1 MDFLQK
7 LAAHGERPALI
18 FPGRPVISH
27 AELARRAAG
36 MAAGFGNGRKLVAI
50 EAANSEHAITAYVAA
65 RAGGHAVALIA
76 PGEARAFADF
86 EEDFRPDVS
95 VRLVD
100 GRWRLIE
107 HERAGEALH
116 GDLAVLLATSGST
129 GRSRFVRLSRT
140 NIDSNAEA
148 IACYLGL
155 EADDRAALILPFHY
169 SYGLS
174 VLNSHL
180 AVGAS
185 VFVSAKGVAEKGFAD
200 DLRAAEVTNIS
211 GVPYSYELMQKAGF
225 RPEQLPSLRFMTAA
239 GGRMPVE
246 LAESFRRKL
255 DASGR
260 QLFLMYGQTEA
271 AARIAYV
278 PPQALAAN
286 PDSIGIAI
294 PGGELSLVGDDGAKI
309 YGGGAA
315 GELVYRG
322 PNVMMGY
329 AEGRA
334 DLARGAEV
342 DELRTGDL
350 AERCDNGF
358 FRVVG
363 RLKRMSKI
371 AGLRI
376 GHEAV
381 EHALARHGIV
391 AAVTGDDRRLVA
403 AFSSG
408 QAPEAVCRLMVEASG
423 LTPLHV
429 EAVAVEALPRLS
441 SGKVDHQAVAQRA
454 RQAAKAD
461 PGIIE
466 AFRRAFYPRQV
477 TPTDSF
483 EALGG
488 DSLLFVQLSL
498 TLERKLGRI
507 PEGWEKMP
515 VGALARLGRQTGG
528 LRVVDSELL
537 MRAMAILLVVLHH
550 ATLWPIPG
558 GAAALVMLVG
568 YGLARFHGT
577 ALMRGETTRLLKAL
591 AGNLAIYAPI
601 VAAYSIARGEVL
613 WPSVFLLGN
622 LGIFDPKH
630 MLPYLYWFVEAY
642 AQVMLIVAGLFSLP
656 AVRRRVAE
664 NPFGTGMA
672 ALVVTVAI
680 KFFAPKVWA
689 VGAVQIF
696 TVSDVFYLAAFGW
709 CIFHARTARQRMLVM
724 GAAVMAFPVMAYWG
738 GNWTG
743 SWVKFMLQLACVAV
757 LLYRPRVAVP
767 KQVAA
772 LALPVAAA
780 GYHIYLFHRLVPE
793 LLAPQFK
800 ALASWP
806 VATAL
811 SVAVGMLTGIAA
823 FHGQKAVAA
832 SLSAR
837 RSRRADTPLAI
848 QAAPAE

>member
-1 MDFLQK
+1 MEFLQK

-18 FPGRPVISH
+18 FPGRPAISYR
-27 AELARRAAG
+27 ELARRAAE
-36 MAAGFGNGRKLVAI
+36 MAADFGNGRKLVAI
-50 EAANSEHAITAYVAA
+50 EAANSEHAITAYLAA
-65 RAGGHAVALIA
+65 RAGDHAVALLA
-76 PGEARAFADF
+76 PGDARALADF
-86 EEDFRPDVS
+86 EEDFRPDLS

-100 GRWRLIE
+100 GRWRMVE

-140 NIDSNAEA
+140 NMDSNAEA
-148 IACYLGL
+148 IASYLGL
-155 EADDRAALILPFHY
+155 RSDDRAALILPFHY

-185 VFVSAKGVAEKGFAD
+185 VFVAAKGVADGGFAD

-211 GVPYSYELMQKAGF
+211 GVPYSYELMEKTGF
-225 RPEQLPSLRFMTAA
+225 RPEALPSLRFMTVA
-239 GGRMPVE
+239 GGRMAAG
-246 LAESFRRKL
+246 LADTFRRML
-255 DASGR
+255 EHGGR
-260 QLFLMYGQTEA
+260 SLFLMYGQTEA
-271 AARIAYV
+271 TARIAYV
-278 PPQALAAN
+278 PPEALATN

-294 PGGELSLVGDDGAKI
+294 PGGELALVGDDGARI
-309 YGGGAA
+309 DGCGVA

-329 AEGRA
+329 ALDRH

-342 DELRTGDL
+342 EELRTGDL
-350 AERCDNGF
+350 AERCDNGL

-403 AFSSG
+403 AYSSG
-408 QAPEAVCRLMVEASG
+408 EAPEEVSRLMIAASG

-429 EAVAVEALPRLS
+429 EAVAVEALPRLTN
-441 SGKVDHQAVAQRA
+441 GKVDYQAVAQRA
-454 RQAAKAD
+454 RQAGKAD
-461 PGIIE
+461 PGIVE
-466 AFRRAFYPRQV
+466 AFSRGFYPRVV
-477 TPTDSF
+477 TPADSF

-515 VGALARLGRQTGG
+515 VGALARLGRQTSR
-528 LRVVDSELL
+528 LRVVDSELP

-568 YGLARFHGT
+568 YGLARFHGA
-577 ALMRGETTRLLKAL
+577 ALMRGETTRLLRAL

-601 VAAYSIARGEVL
+601 VAAYSFARGEVL
-613 WPSVFLLGN
+613 WPSVFLVGN

-656 AVRRRVAE
+656 AVRRRVAG

-672 ALVVTVAI
+672 ALVVTVAV
-680 KFFAPKVWA
+680 KFLAPKVWA

-709 CIFHARTARQRMLVM
+709 CTFHARTARQRLTVL
-724 GAAVMAFPVMAYWG
+724 GAAALAFPVMAYWG

-743 SWVKFMLQLACVAV
+743 SWVKFMLQLACVTV

-767 KQVAA
+767 KQLAA

-811 SVAVGMLTGIAA
+811 SVAVGIATGIAA
-823 FHGQKAVAA
+823 FHAQKALAA
-832 SLSAR
+832 WLADR
-837 RSRRADTPLAI
+837 RSLRADAALGA
-848 QAAPAE
+848 QATPAE